1 MTLKE
6 RLEFC
11 NICEN
16 RKIDM
21 KVGLL
26 CNLTDKKPEFEN
38 KCEFFIKDEKEAER
52 KLKLKLD
59 GTGTSRSQN
68 GSLVPSKNIN
78 YGTFLTIAGI
88 LVLLLLSP
96 LFGAII
102 LTGGVSFLIRGYSQ
116 KKILAENKSFN
127 EKLNEK

>member
-1 MTLKE
+1 MTLEE
-6 RLEFC
+6 RLIFC
-11 NICEN
+11 KICEN
-16 RKIDM
+16 RKIDL

-26 CNLTDKKPEFEN
+26 CNLTNKKPEFEN

-59 GTGTSRSQN
+59 ATGTSRSQY

-78 YGTFLTIAGI
+78 YGVFLTIAGI
-88 LVLLLLSP
+88 LMLLLISP

-102 LTGGVSFLIRGYSQ
+102 LTGGISFLIRGYSQ

-127 EKLNEK
+127 EKLNKK